1 MNYTRTS
8 TKSETEPQIVQSF
21 LSSLGLSNE
30 EAERMLKTSMN
41 SDPDK
46 EIDRAMNAL
55 KRIQHSDLIT
65 NLYQKCMRIAE
76 ISGQSEM
83 VEIVDNIFDEIKST
97 K

>member
-41 SDPDK
+41 SYPDK